1 MTLAVRFWGTRG
13 SVPSPGRAT
22 VRYGGNTPCVELRTP
37 RGELVILDA
46 GTGIRAL
53 GNALVGEGDGGP
65 VSADVF
71 LTHLHWDH
79 IQGLPFF
86 APLFRAGDRITIHT
100 AAGAVVEAERVLH
113 SQMAAKVFPV
123 TFAEVAAAVK
133 FRAVEVDG
141 CVRAGEDYCVRAHP
155 VRHPGGALGLR
166 FAASAGGDALVY
178 VPDNELDPTVPYEAP
193 REWRDQLVDF
203 IRGARVLVHDSM
215 YTPAEY
221 VSHRGWGH
229 STYADAVALAL
240 DAEVETL
247 VLFHHDPDRSDDGVD
262 VVLAECRA
270 AVAASGRRLR
280 VIAAAEGLQLDV

>member
-13 SVPSPGRAT
+13 SVPSPGQAT

-37 RGELVILDA
+37 RGDLVILDA

-53 GNALVGEGDGGP
+53 GNALVAEGDGARVG
-65 VSADVF
+65 ADVF

-86 APLFRAGDRITIHT
+86 APLFRAGDRIAIHT
-100 AAGAVVEAERVLH
+100 AAEAVLEAERVLH
-113 SQMAAKVFPV
+113 GQMAAKVFPV
-123 TFAEVAAAVK
+123 TFAEVAAAVN
-133 FRAVEVDG
+133 FRAVPVDG
-141 CVRAGEDYCVRAHP
+141 CVRLGDAYHVRAHR

-166 FAASAGGDALVY
+166 FAAAAGGDSLVY
-178 VPDNELDPTVPYEAP
+178 VPDNELDPTVPYDTP
-193 REWRDQLVDF
+193 PGWRDQLVDF

-215 YTPAEY
+215 YTPTEY
-221 VSHRGWGH
+221 ASHRGWGH
-229 STYADAVALAL
+229 STHADAVALAL

-247 VLFHHDPDRSDDGVD
+247 VLFHHEPDRSDDGVD
-262 VVLAECRA
+262 AVLAECRA
-270 AVAASGRRLR
+270 AVAASGRRLT